1 MRKQIRKSDIYR
13 NYVFDQTP
21 EVEGLGNLFTK
32 YFDEDNE
39 FYVQITFTNHITIER
54 TAKKINLNEIVNEVN
69 QYLEELQTNGG
80 K

>member
-1 MRKQIRKSDIYR
+1 MRKQIRKSDIYN

-21 EVEGLGNLFTK
+21 QVEGLGNLFTK
-32 YFDEDNE
+32 YFDEDDE

-54 TAKKINLNEIVNEVN
+54 TADRNHLGDIVNEVN
-69 QYLEELQTNGG
+69 QYLKELQTNGG